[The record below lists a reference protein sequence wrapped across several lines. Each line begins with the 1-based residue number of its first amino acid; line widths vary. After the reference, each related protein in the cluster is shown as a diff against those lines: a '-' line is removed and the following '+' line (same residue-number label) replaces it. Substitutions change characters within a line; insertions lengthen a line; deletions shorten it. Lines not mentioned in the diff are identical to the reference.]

1 MLVEEFE
8 LVPHE
13 EGTFFLKLNGNI
25 IADYFYDLDAEFE
38 RLIQID
44 VCSHCYYPGCSDN
57 GFIEVLHFNNY
68 VVWKEPLS
76 SRYTSSHREFQA
88 HSKFDQGTVF
98 WTRAKY
104 IEFTS
109 LISQM
114 NRSITNC
121 FGSKPAS
128 IDLLEM
134 WRLEAAK
141 IYSPEGISHYSIN
154 QIYENRIGLYHENL
168 SEDQCNHIFNQAINI
183 INSKTTYEIIEANHL
198 MKPIV
203 MMFDTPI
210 YKEWNSLYILNDEV
224 LFSIGEG
231 LVARLS

>member
-25 IADYFYDLDAEFE
+25 IAEYFYNLEAEFE
-38 RLIQID
+38 RLMQID

-57 GFIEVLHFNNY
+57 GFIEVFDFNNY
-68 VVWKEPLS
+68 IVWKEPLS
-76 SRYTSSHREFQA
+76 SKYASSHREFQS
-88 HSKFDQGTVF
+88 HSNFIQGIVF

-109 LISQM
+109 LIKQM
-114 NRSITNC
+114 NRSIINC
-121 FGSKPAS
+121 FGSKPTL
-128 IDLLEM
+128 IDLMDM
-134 WRLEAAK
+134 WRLEASK
-141 IYSPEGISHYSIN
+141 IYSPEGVSKYSIK
-154 QIYENRIGLYHENL
+154 QIYENRIGLYNEDL
-168 SEDQCNHIFNQAINI
+168 SEEQCNRIFNQAINI
-183 INSKTTYEIIEANHL
+183 INSETTYEIIEINHL

-210 YKEWNSLYILNDEV
+210 YKEWKSLYILNDEV
-224 LFSIGEG
+224 LYSIGEG
-231 LVARLS
+231 LVVRLS